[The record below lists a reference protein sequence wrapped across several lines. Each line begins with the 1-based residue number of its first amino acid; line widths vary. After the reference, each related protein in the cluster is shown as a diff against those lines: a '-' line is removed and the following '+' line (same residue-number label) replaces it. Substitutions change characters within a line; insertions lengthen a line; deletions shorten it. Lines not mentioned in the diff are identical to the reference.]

1 MKNLSFAN
9 RWNADLIDQYYESW
23 LRQPESLE
31 PDWRAFFEGFELGQ
45 TRTEAEPSATATA
58 TMPPRGGGAEATA
71 LTDSVLQA
79 CVAGAIYAY
88 RGIGHTQAHLNPLQ
102 IQAPQNPRLSL
113 ERLGFTPADLDRFCF
128 TGNYLHGGV
137 MTVRELLSRLHETYC
152 GRVGIEYLHIQDTK
166 RRRWLQ
172 ARIEP
177 TNLKPALPRAEKLRA
192 LRKISE
198 AEVFESFLH
207 TRYVGQKRFSLEGGE
222 TIIAALDALA
232 ERCPQSGVEELV
244 MGMAHRGRLN
254 VLVNIVGKSY
264 EYLFREFSENYLPDT
279 THGDG
284 DVKYHLGYE
293 ADFTT
298 SGRKI
303 IRIGLAANP
312 SHLEAVDPVVQGKAR
327 ASLRRRD
334 DMVERKKVV
343 PVLIHG
349 DAAFIAQGVVAE
361 VFNLSRLEGYRTG
374 GTLHFVINN
383 QIGFTTEPKDARSSL
398 YCTDIAKMIEVP
410 IFHVNGDDP
419 LAMVMVTQLALDYRQ
434 AFGDDV
440 VIDMQCYRRYG
451 HNEADEPGFTQPTLY
466 RLIGQHPHISQTLT
480 KQLIA
485 DGDLT
490 EADAAQFSQQFQ
502 HSLDEILTRVRKN
515 EEEQKVASE
524 GQRPSSMRKPF
535 RPHYSFDSDPTAVT
549 AENLEKVARALTTI
563 PANFSLNPTIRRQLD
578 EKWANFQKG
587 EGLDWSFG
595 EALAFGTL
603 LQEGT
608 PVRLSGQDVERGTF
622 SQRHSVLYDMT
633 NRTPYVPLANVAPG
647 QPRFCVHN
655 SSLSEYAILGFDY
668 GYSLDFPEM
677 LCLWEAQFG
686 DFANGAQVIIDQFI
700 TSSESKWQRTSGIVL
715 LLPHG
720 YEGQGPEHSSGRVER
735 FLQACAENN
744 IQVCN
749 LTTPAQL
756 FHALRRQM
764 KRNFRKPLV
773 IMSPKSLLRSK
784 DKKTKMLQAAS
795 KVTDFTEGRF
805 QEILDDPLQPK
816 SPKRLIFCSGKVY
829 YDLHAVRNDNNIRN
843 TAILR
848 VEQFYP
854 LHTELLQR
862 LLKNYTG
869 FEKIVWCQEEP
880 RNMGGWTFMA
890 PILEQICGIK
900 PVYAGRKASASPAC
914 GSSSLHKIE
923 QEALVEHA
931 FNA

>member
-9 RWNADLIDQYYESW
+9 RWNANLIDQYYESW

-31 PDWRAFFEGFELGQ
+31 PDWRAFFEGFELGT
-45 TRTEAEPSATATA
+45 TRTEAAPSTTGTA
-58 TMPPRGGGAEATA
+58 TMPASGAAEALA
-71 LTDSVLQA
+71 PVDPILQA
-79 CVAGAIYAY
+79 RAIGAIYAY

-113 ERLGFTPADLDRFCF
+113 ERLGFTPADLDRPCF
-128 TGNYLHGGV
+128 TGNYLQGSTL
-137 MTVRELLSRLHETYC
+137 TVREMLRTLHETYC

-177 TNLKPALPRAEKLRA
+177 SGMKPSLSKAEKLRA

-198 AEVFESFLH
+198 AETFEQFLH
-207 TRYVGQKRFSLEGGE
+207 TRYQGQKRFSLEGGE
-222 TIIAALDALA
+222 TVIAALDALT
-232 ERCPQSGVEELV
+232 ERCPQAGVEEIV

-254 VLVNIVGKSY
+254 VLVNVVGKSY
-264 EYLFREFSENYLPDT
+264 EYLFREFSTNYIPDT

-293 ADFTT
+293 ADCTT
-298 SGRKI
+298 SSGKTVH
-303 IRIGLAANP
+303 IGLAANP

-327 ASLRRRD
+327 ARLRRRD

-361 VFNLSRLEGYRTG
+361 VLNLSRLEGYRTG

-383 QIGFTTEPKDARSSL
+383 QIGFTTEPKDARSSM

-434 AFGDDV
+434 TFGDDV
-440 VIDMQCYRRYG
+440 VIDMYCYRRHG
-451 HNEADEPGFTQPTLY
+451 HNEGDEPGFTQPTLY
-466 RLIGQHPHISQTLT
+466 RLIEQHPHISQTLARRM
-480 KQLIA
+480 IA

-490 EADAAQFSQQFQ
+490 ADEAKKIHDQFQ
-502 HSLDEILTRVRKN
+502 QSLDEILARVRKN
-515 EEEQKVASE
+515 EEEQKAAQLASKV
-524 GQRPSSMRKPF
+524 SSMRAAF
-535 RPHYSFDSDPTAVT
+535 RPHYSFESRPTAV
-549 AENLEKVARALTTI
+549 AREDLEKVARALTTI
-563 PANFSLNPTIRRQLD
+563 PEGFNINPKIRRQLD
-578 EKWANFQKG
+578 KKWENFQKG
-587 EGLDWSFG
+587 EGLDWSMG

-622 SQRHSVLYDMT
+622 THRHSVIYDMT
-633 NRTPYVPLANVAPG
+633 NRTPYVPLAHISPT

-668 GYSLDFPEM
+668 GYSLDYPEM

-764 KRNFRKPLV
+764 KRDFTKPLI
-773 IMSPKSLLRSK
+773 IMSPKSLLRANPNRPEDAVSRV
-784 DKKTKMLQAAS
+784 S
-795 KVTDFTEGRF
+795 DFTDGRF
-805 QEILDDPLQPK
+805 QEILDDPVQPK
-816 SPKRLIFCSGKVY
+816 NPKRLIFCSGKVY
-829 YDLHAVRNDNNIRN
+829 YDLHALRTTHNIRN
-843 TAILR
+843 TAIIR

-854 LHTELLQR
+854 LNTELLQGI
-862 LLKNYTG
+862 LKNYAG
-869 FEKIVWCQEEP
+869 FEKIIWCQEEP

-890 PILEQICGIK
+890 PIIEQITGLK
-900 PVYAGRKASASPAC
+900 PIYAGRKASASPAC
-914 GSSSLHKIE
+914 GSYNIHVIE
-923 QEALVEHA
+923 RDALVEHA

>member
-9 RWNADLIDQYYESW
+9 RWNSDLIDQYYESW

-45 TRTEAEPSATATA
+45 TRTDAAPAATATA
-58 TMPPRGGGAEATA
+58 TMPASAPTDATA
-71 LTDSVLQA
+71 AMDPILQA
-79 CVAGAIYAY
+79 RATGAIYAY

-102 IQAPQNPRLSL
+102 IQPPQNPRLSL
-113 ERLGFTPADLDRFCF
+113 DRLGFTSADLDRVCF
-128 TGNYLHGGV
+128 TGNYMQGGT
-137 MTVRELLSRLHETYC
+137 MTVRELLGRLHETYC
-152 GRVGIEYLHIQDTK
+152 GRVGVEYLHIQDTK

-172 ARIEP
+172 SRIEP
-177 TNLKPALPRAEKLRA
+177 SNLKPALTRAEKLRA
-192 LRKISE
+192 LKKISE
-198 AEVFESFLH
+198 AEIFESFLH
-207 TRYVGQKRFSLEGGE
+207 TRYQGQKRFSLEGGE

-232 ERCPQSGVEELV
+232 ERCPQAGVEELV

-264 EYLFREFSENYLPDT
+264 EYLFREFSTNYIPDT

-293 ADFTT
+293 ADFKT
-298 SGRKI
+298 SDGKTVH
-303 IRIGLAANP
+303 IGLAANP

-327 ASLRRRD
+327 ARLRRRG
-334 DMVERKKVV
+334 DMEERKKVV

-361 VFNLSRLEGYRTG
+361 VFNLSRLSGYRTG

-383 QIGFTTEPKDARSSL
+383 QIGFTTEPKDARSSQ
-398 YCTDIAKMIEVP
+398 YCTDIAKMVDVP

-440 VIDMQCYRRYG
+440 VIDMYCYRRHG
-451 HNEADEPGFTQPTLY
+451 HNEVDEPGFTQPTLY
-466 RLIGQHPHISQTLT
+466 RLIEQHPHISQTLT
-480 KQLIA
+480 KRLIA

-490 EADAAQFSQQFQ
+490 EVEAAKFAEQFQ
-502 HSLDEILTRVRKN
+502 QSLDEILARVRKN
-515 EEEQKVASE
+515 EEEQKIAQQTE
-524 GQRPSSMRKPF
+524 RKSSMRTPF
-535 RPHYSFDSDPTAVT
+535 RPPYSFESATTAVT
-549 AENLEKVARALTTI
+549 RENLEKVTQALTTV
-563 PANFSLNPTIRRQLD
+563 PEGFNVNPKIRRQLD
-578 EKWANFQKG
+578 DKRANFQKG
-587 EGLDWSFG
+587 EGLDWSMG

-622 SQRHSVLYDMT
+622 SHRHSVLYDVT
-633 NRTPYVPLANVAPG
+633 NRTPYVPLANISPT

-668 GYSLDFPEM
+668 GYSVDYPEM

-700 TSSESKWQRTSGIVL
+700 ASSESKWQITSGIVL

-773 IMSPKSLLRSK
+773 IMTPKSLLR
-784 DKKTKMLQAAS
+784 KKECVSRL
-795 KVTDFTEGRF
+795 TDFTEGKF
-805 QEILDDPLQPK
+805 QEILDDPVQPK

-829 YDLHAVRNDNNIRN
+829 YDLHAVRNDNHIRN

-854 LHTELLQR
+854 LNTDLLQR
-862 LLKNYTG
+862 ILKNYTG

-914 GSSSLHKIE
+914 GSSNVHKIE
-923 QEALVEHA
+923 QDALVEHA

>member
-9 RWNADLIDQYYESW
+9 RWNADLIDQYYANW

-45 TRTEAEPSATATA
+45 TREVAAPSSTATA
-58 TMPPRGGGAEATA
+58 TMPAKVSPETTGPI
-71 LTDSVLQA
+71 DPILQA
-79 CVAGAIYAY
+79 RVIGAIYAY
-88 RGIGHTQAHLNPLQ
+88 RGIGHTQAHLDPLQ
-102 IQAPQNPRLSL
+102 IHSPQNPRLSL
-113 ERLGFTPADLDRFCF
+113 ERLGFTPADLDRSCF
-128 TGNYLHGGV
+128 TGNYLNGEM
-137 MTVRELLSRLHETYC
+137 MTVRELLRRLHETYC
-152 GRVGIEYLHIQDTK
+152 GTVGIEYLHIQDTK

-172 ARIEP
+172 ARLEP
-177 TNLKPALPRAEKLRA
+177 TDAKPALQRAEKLRA

-198 AEVFESFLH
+198 AETFERFLH

-222 TIIAALDALA
+222 TIIAALDALT
-232 ERCPQSGVEELV
+232 ERCPASGVEEIV

-264 EYLFREFSENYLPDT
+264 EYLFREFSENFIPDA

-293 ADFTT
+293 ADQTTT
-298 SGRKI
+298 SGKKVHV
-303 IRIGLAANP
+303 GLAANP

-327 ASLRRRD
+327 ARLRRRG
-334 DMVERKKVV
+334 DMENRKKVV

-361 VFNLSRLEGYRTG
+361 VFNLSRLAGYRTG

-383 QIGFTTEPKDARSSL
+383 QIGFTTEPKDARSSM
-398 YCTDIAKMIEVP
+398 YCTDIAKMVDVP
-410 IFHVNGDDP
+410 VFHVNGDDP

-434 AFGDDV
+434 EFGDDV
-440 VIDMQCYRRYG
+440 VIDMYCYRRHG
-451 HNEADEPGFTQPTLY
+451 HNETDEPGFTQPTLY
-466 RLIGQHPHISQTLT
+466 RRLSEHPYISQTLA
-480 KQLIA
+480 KRLIEG
-485 DGDLT
+485 GDLT
-490 EADAAQFSQQFQ
+490 ESEAKKLHEEFHQN
-502 HSLDEILTRVRKN
+502 LDVILTRVRT
-515 EEEQKVASE
+515 EEEATKE
-524 GQRPSSMRKPF
+524 ERRKKARSAVF
-535 RPHYSFDSDPTAVT
+535 RPHYSFENAPTTVT
-549 AENLEKVARALTTI
+549 RENLEKVAQTLTTT
-563 PANFSLNPTIRRQLD
+563 PAGFNINPKIQRQLQT
-578 EKWANFQKG
+578 KWENFQKG
-587 EGLDWSFG
+587 ENIDWGLG
-595 EALAFGTL
+595 ESLAFGTL

-608 PVRLSGQDVERGTF
+608 PVRISGQDVERGTF
-622 SQRHSVLYDMT
+622 SHRHAVLYDNT
-633 NRTPYVPLANVAPG
+633 NREPYVPLSHISPT

-668 GYSLDFPEM
+668 GYSIDFPEM
-677 LCLWEAQFG
+677 LCIWEAQFG

-764 KRNFRKPLV
+764 KRNFQKPLV
-773 IMSPKSLLRSK
+773 IMSPKSLLRHKECVSRV
-784 DKKTKMLQAAS
+784 S
-795 KVTDFTEGRF
+795 DFTDGRF
-805 QEILDDPLQPK
+805 FDLLDDPTAPK
-816 SPKRLIFCSGKVY
+816 SPKRVIFCSGKVY
-829 YDLHAVRNDNNIRN
+829 YDLHAMRTANNIRN
-843 TAILR
+843 TAVVR

-854 LHTELLQR
+854 LNTELMQSI
-862 LLKNYTG
+862 LKNYAG
-869 FEKIVWCQEEP
+869 YEKIVWCQEEP
-880 RNMGGWTFMA
+880 RNMGGWAFMA
-890 PILEQICGIK
+890 PIIEQVTGMK
-900 PVYAGRKASASPAC
+900 PIYAGRKASASPAC
-914 GSSSLHKIE
+914 GSINIHRIE
-923 QEALVEHA
+923 QDALVEHA

>member
-45 TRTEAEPSATATA
+45 SRTEAAPSSTATA
-58 TMPPRGGGAEATA
+58 TMPGGVAPGTSGP
-71 LTDSVLQA
+71 TDPILQA
-79 CVAGAIYAY
+79 RAVGAIYAF

-102 IQAPQNPRLSL
+102 LQPPQNPRLSL
-113 ERLGFTPADLDRFCF
+113 ERLGFTPADLDRTCF
-128 TGNYLHGGV
+128 TGNYLSGET
-137 MTVRELLSRLHETYC
+137 MTVRELLRRLHETYC

-172 ARIEP
+172 SRIEP
-177 TNLKPALPRAEKLRA
+177 TSMKPALPRAEKLRA

-222 TIIAALDALA
+222 TIIAALDALT

-264 EYLFREFSENYLPDT
+264 EYLFREFSENFVPDT

-293 ADFTT
+293 ADCTT
-298 SGRKI
+298 SGGKVVHL
-303 IRIGLAANP
+303 GLAANP
-312 SHLEAVDPVVQGKAR
+312 SHLEAVDSVVQGKAR
-327 ASLRRRD
+327 ARLRRRG
-334 DMVERKKVV
+334 DMEERKKVV

-361 VFNLSRLEGYRTG
+361 VFNLSRLAGYRTG

-434 AFGDDV
+434 TFGDDV
-440 VIDMQCYRRYG
+440 VIDMYCYRRHG
-451 HNEADEPGFTQPTLY
+451 HNETDEPGFTQPTLY
-466 RLIGQHPHISQTLT
+466 SVIAQHPHISQTLARR
-480 KQLIA
+480 LIA

-490 EADAAQFSQQFQ
+490 EAEAKKLQDQFQ
-502 HSLDEILTRVRKN
+502 QSLDEILTRVRAD
-515 EEEQKVASE
+515 EAAQKAANPVKKSAMST
-524 GQRPSSMRKPF
+524 PF
-535 RPHYSFDSDPTAVT
+535 RPHYSFESRPTAV
-549 AENLEKVARALTTI
+549 ARDNLEPVARTLTTVPEGFNI
-563 PANFSLNPTIRRQLD
+563 NPKIRRQL
-578 EKWANFQKG
+578 EIKWESFQKG
-587 EGLDWSFG
+587 EGLDWAMG

-603 LQEGT
+603 LAEGT

-622 SQRHSVLYDMT
+622 SHRHSVLYDTT
-633 NRTPYVPLANVAPG
+633 NRAPYVPLANISPT

-655 SSLSEYAILGFDY
+655 SSLSEFAVLGFDY
-668 GYSLDFPEM
+668 GYSLDYPEM

-735 FLQACAENN
+735 FLQSCAENN

-764 KRNFRKPLV
+764 KRDFRKPLV
-773 IMSPKSLLRSK
+773 IMSPKSLLRRKDCVSK
-784 DKKTKMLQAAS
+784 L
-795 KVTDFTEGRF
+795 TDFTEGRF
-805 QEILDDPLQPK
+805 QEILDDPVQPK
-816 SPKRLIFCSGKVY
+816 NPKRLIFCSGKVF
-829 YDLHAVRNDNNIRN
+829 YDLHACRNDNNIRN

-854 LHTELLQR
+854 LNTELLQR
-862 LLKNYTG
+862 ILKNYAG
-869 FEKIVWCQEEP
+869 YEKIVWCQEEP

-890 PILEQICGIK
+890 PILEQICGMK

-914 GSSSLHKIE
+914 GSSNIHKVE
-923 QEALVEHA
+923 QDALVEHA